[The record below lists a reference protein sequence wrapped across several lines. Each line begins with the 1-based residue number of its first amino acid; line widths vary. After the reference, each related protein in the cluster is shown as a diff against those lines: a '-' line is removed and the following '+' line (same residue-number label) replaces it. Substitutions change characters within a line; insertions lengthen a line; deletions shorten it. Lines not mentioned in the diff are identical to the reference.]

1 MLPTIWKYGTLYFFF
16 VWSETLNGVGTSQM
30 ALVISIVIS
39 SKACLEDALNELK
52 NVSANHSI
60 TRYNL
65 ASLLKRFFCNNIR
78 SFSDPS

>member
-1 MLPTIWKYGTLYFFF
+1 
-16 VWSETLNGVGTSQM
+16 M